1 MFSDFAV
8 AVVVFLNS
16 LFTPCLCK
24 ISLELIDEVWK
35 EKKSTNVQ
43 CFSSFV
49 SVTETVEQQTTEES
63 KSHETSEKGKEQAEE
78 PMDEN

>member
-1 MFSDFAV
+1 MSLPLPSWFS
-8 AVVVFLNS
+8 LS
-16 LFTPCLCK
+16 PYLPCLCK
-24 ISLELIDEVWK
+24 ISSELTDKVWK
-35 EKKSTNVQ
+35 ENKSTYVQ

>member
-1 MFSDFAV
+1 M
-8 AVVVFLNS
+8 
-16 LFTPCLCK
+16 
-24 ISLELIDEVWK
+24 WK
-35 EKKSTNVQ
+35 ENKSTYVQ